1 MTVTRAGAAAPAG
14 TVTTAVTAVTGTV
27 VATAT
32 VAATPIVVAIRS
44 GAATRHD
51 AANAA
56 RPASNAVRPRRDG
69 EATEDRRRQRPHF
82 TPPPEV
88 PQRPKPK
95 RLRPGKQHLEEVLA
109 ALPEEQRPVAELALQ
124 GLPAVRQRIRED
136 NARLAAEDRP
146 TMPEATVLKMAE
158 ELIPRLRV
166 AEWLDR
172 AEAAK
177 RQLAHL
183 DLRDLRS
190 VVVASDDP
198 VVVRDEATRELAA
211 ELKAALVTKQEEELQ
226 LWLADVESAA
236 EVGRVVRALKLSALP
251 PKAGVPFPAALGTK
265 LGELTNAAL
274 TPDDPADRWI
284 AVLEAAA
291 FSPVRTHVQ
300 PSGVPAV
307 VSDDLRATVVRLAPL
322 LPQVAALFGVEV
334 PAKASMPKPFRVQPR
349 KKEAARPRQNVAS
362 HPGPARRADRPK
374 PPRRARRTAA
384 VEPETSAA
392 EPETSAV
399 GDRDGGRARP
409 RRRPW
414 SPRRRREPWSP
425 RRRPWSPRRR
435 PWSPRRRPRRSTRM
449 RSWHRPMRPPRRRPR
464 PSRSPPRRTPTRRL
478 DDEVEPVAAADT
490 VTPAAAGS
498 EADATAGLAAD
509 DAELPT
515 FAE

>member
-1 MTVTRAGAAAPAG
+1 M
-14 TVTTAVTAVTGTV
+14 
-27 VATAT
+27 
-32 VAATPIVVAIRS
+32 
-44 GAATRHD
+44 
-51 AANAA
+51 
-56 RPASNAVRPRRDG
+56 
-69 EATEDRRRQRPHF
+69 
-82 TPPPEV
+82 
-88 PQRPKPK
+88 
-95 RLRPGKQHLEEVLA
+95 
-109 ALPEEQRPVAELALQ
+109 AELALQ

-226 LWLADVESAA
+226 LWLTDVESAA

-300 PSGVPAV
+300 PTGVPAA

-334 PAKASMPKPFRVQPR
+334 PAKAAMPKPLRVQPR
-349 KKEAARPRQNVAS
+349 RRKRRDRTRTWPVTPVRRVGRIVRSRRPTVAAAETP
-362 HPGPARRADRPK
+362 
-374 PPRRARRTAA
+374 A
-384 VEPETSAA
+384 VEA
-392 EPETSAV
+392 ETSAV
-399 GDRDGGRARP
+399 EP
-409 RRRPW
+409 RRRPS
-414 SPRRRREPWSP
+414 SPRRRRSSP
-425 RRRPWSPRRR
+425 RARPSSPRAGRGGRGGCGPGRR
-435 PWSPRRRPRRSTRM
+435 GRRAGRPS
-449 RSWHRPMRPPRRRPR
+449 
-464 PSRSPPRRTPTRRL
+464 PSRSPPLRTPTRPTPRRTRSRSR
-478 DDEVEPVAAADT
+478 DT

>member
-1 MTVTRAGAAAPAG
+1 M
-14 TVTTAVTAVTGTV
+14 
-27 VATAT
+27 
-32 VAATPIVVAIRS
+32 
-44 GAATRHD
+44 
-51 AANAA
+51 
-56 RPASNAVRPRRDG
+56 
-69 EATEDRRRQRPHF
+69 
-82 TPPPEV
+82 
-88 PQRPKPK
+88 
-95 RLRPGKQHLEEVLA
+95 
-109 ALPEEQRPVAELALQ
+109 AELALQ

-158 ELIPRLRV
+158 DLIPRLRV

-198 VVVRDEATRELAA
+198 VVVRDEATRELAT

-226 LWLADVESAA
+226 LWLTDVESAA

-251 PKAGVPFPAALGTK
+251 PKAGVPFPTALGTK

-291 FSPVRTHVQ
+291 FSPIRTHVQ

-322 LPQVAALFGVEV
+322 LPQVAALFGVEA
-334 PAKASMPKPFRVQPR
+334 PAKAAMPKPLRVQPR
-349 KKEAARPRQNVAS
+349 KKEAPGPRQNVAS

-374 PPRRARRTAA
+374 AAATGGAAPAAGAAAETPAVEADSPA
-384 VEPETSAA
+384 VEPETPAVEA
-392 EPETSAV
+392 ETPAVEAETPAVEPETPAV
-399 GDRDGGRARP
+399 EARDASGRAGDGSGRGRRRQRSSPRRQQSRP
-409 RRRPW
+409 RRRP
-414 SPRRRREPWSP
+414 SSRRRS
-425 RRRPWSPRRR
+425 
-435 PWSPRRRPRRSTRM
+435 
-449 RSWHRPMRPPRRRPR
+449 
-464 PSRSPPRRTPTRRL
+464 PSRSSPIRTSSPPLPRRTRRSRRQL
-478 DDEVEPVAAADT
+478 RTQRRPMP
-490 VTPAAAGS
+490 PAS
-498 EADATAGLAAD
+498 EADATGGLADD